1 MKKHL
6 LAAVAALALGG
17 SAMAH
22 DQKAAHAK
30 AVHVD
35 PQADQEGYHLA
46 SPFERTKAL
55 CENFADGSQRG
66 FFAFGTQ
73 SYVAGAAIGAGI
85 GNLIRH
91 ARSYDL
97 CMTAAGYAH

>member
-1 MKKHL
+1 MKTAAIL
-6 LAAVAALALGG
+6 SAALILAAP
-17 SAMAH
+17 SAYAG
-22 DQKAAHAK
+22 QK
-30 AVHVD
+30 AVHFG
-35 PQADQEGYHLA
+35 PQANQEGYHLA

-66 FFAFGTQ
+66 FFAFGNQ

-91 ARSYDL
+91 ARSYDQ
-97 CMTAAGYAH
+97 CMTAAGYAHNN